1 MIIPL
6 CDLYA
11 ALYGH
16 CLQEY
21 LTPSCID
28 LICTVK
34 FDLHVALYGHC
45 PHGYLNC
52 HIHNEGPEETFQCI
66 LPHGRGEH
74 PHIPEPKHQQD
85 LEQ

>member
-1 MIIPL
+1 MEAKSNKNRNQKPPTKKVKKSKISPGL
-6 CDLYA
+6 N
-11 ALYGH
+11 ALKKIKAVH
-16 CLQEY
+16 VQALAIR
-21 LTPSCID
+21 TS
-28 LICTVK
+28 
-34 FDLHVALYGHC
+34 LHK
-45 PHGYLNC
+45 C